1 MRMVDKKEHENLQ
14 SYLGDV
20 GADRLGLLE
29 LMDLKGRFALDRAVE
44 LSHDLVKSADVS
56 RSQDCDVSTAVQ
68 SPAAVHQSGRESAR
82 TGRVVAAE
90 PGLEKF
96 QEMVDLLGAYG
107 VEATVDFEI
116 VRGLEYYSGT
126 VFEIYASGLGA
137 QRQICGGGT
146 YELCSLFGGN
156 ETSSTGF
163 GLGFDRIME
172 IVQLESKRKAPV
184 VLIFTPDVKHEAVKV
199 ANELRKAVP
208 LVTDVMGRSLGA
220 QFKAAAGSGATHA
233 VIVGRNELDSGKL
246 TLRDMRSGDQETLTL
261 EEIAERL
268 AGQYQCT

>member
-1 MRMVDKKEHENLQ
+1 
-14 SYLGDV
+14 
-20 GADRLGLLE
+20 
-29 LMDLKGRFALDRAVE
+29 
-44 LSHDLVKSADVS
+44 
-56 RSQDCDVSTAVQ
+56 
-68 SPAAVHQSGRESAR
+68 
-82 TGRVVAAE
+82 
-90 PGLEKF
+90 
-96 QEMVDLLGAYG
+96 
-107 VEATVDFEI
+107 
-116 VRGLEYYSGT
+116 
-126 VFEIYASGLGA
+126 
-137 QRQICGGGT
+137 
-146 YELCSLFGGN
+146 
-156 ETSSTGF
+156 
-163 GLGFDRIME
+163 ME

-246 TLRDMRSGDQETLTL
+246 TLRDMRSGDQESLTL